1 MDFKESINDL
11 SKCIKLRKDNLRNE
25 EDTKR
30 ALILPFINA
39 LGYDV
44 FNTLEVASEMICDVE
59 IKGIKKGERVDYYPM
74 LIQISKV

>member
-59 IKGIKKGERVDYYPM
+59 IKGIKKGE
-74 LIQISKV
+74 S